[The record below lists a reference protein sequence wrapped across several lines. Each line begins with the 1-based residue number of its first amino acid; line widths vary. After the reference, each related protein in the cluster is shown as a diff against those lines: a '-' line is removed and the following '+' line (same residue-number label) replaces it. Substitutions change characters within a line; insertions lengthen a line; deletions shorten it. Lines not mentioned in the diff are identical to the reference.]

1 MDLFKKK
8 PTETELFVIEAMQ
21 QFSKGNDGDSTYHPL
36 YQAWRSYKNAPEQ
49 LQTIQDYGRYGMAM
63 LMFLSYDT
71 ISDIEDQQQIASI
84 SYLFLSK
91 EIQRNNGINLYK
103 HRLLLM
109 IMHHEALEYT
119 ISSVVNAGKSIMHMN
134 HFPFKARNTM
144 YKMEFADLQKSPTLL
159 NIGILSNRN
168 NDLQNKIASGFFGK
182 NETPETIITSGNKY
196 HQEVLNYLTKK
207 AIDNSD
213 FNF

>member
-1 MDLFKKK
+1 
-8 PTETELFVIEAMQ
+8 
-21 QFSKGNDGDSTYHPL
+21 
-36 YQAWRSYKNAPEQ
+36 
-49 LQTIQDYGRYGMAM
+49 
-63 LMFLSYDT
+63 
-71 ISDIEDQQQIASI
+71 
-84 SYLFLSK
+84 
-91 EIQRNNGINLYK
+91 
-103 HRLLLM
+103 
-109 IMHHEALEYT
+109 
-119 ISSVVNAGKSIMHMN
+119 
-134 HFPFKARNTM
+134 M